1 MVTQLSKAAKK
12 SLTKKTRDENIRIA
26 EERRRKPDDKKAEKK
41 ISRKDVE
48 RAKKPR
54 ITKPKKKDRPFL
66 VLKDQEK
73 LLIEK
78 DDTLVEAIN
87 KSYISEAGFGNGL
100 TKKGDYKRTS
110 MKFTHVYYCP
120 REVYYEFFEP
130 ERARKYTAKGL
141 ILFDEGKRHHKNLQ
155 RRLED
160 MGVIRGSEGY
170 LRIEEINA
178 NGFYDG
184 LVLIEKTSNGWL
196 ICDIL
201 EIKSKNPSACSS
213 VAQKDYDQAQ
223 LYHVGAKQ
231 SAALKAKKI
240 IIRNIRILYR
250 DRAIQTDEVDF
261 GWTAM
266 PDLDRQKDIMEY
278 MRFLWFKVVGEKFLC
293 PHPYEKKSTK
303 CTYCLYKEWC
313 WHEYPDVV
321 EEPEFDPDEI
331 TLPEEEILL
340 SYAKKLYE
348 ILNQEAELQAEKKKL
363 EPIILHY
370 FLKTKKGLLPV
381 TVTEGLA
388 PKQGKRSEWDIDALR
403 LAIGDEMFAKIS
415 KPDSKKITEL
425 IHRDFVDAGKFEQF
439 KKYKLNKPS
448 IYIKKIVGGIENAD

>member
-1 MVTQLSKAAKK
+1 MATELTSATKK
-12 SLTKKTRDENIRIA
+12 SLNKQTRDENIRISEQRGRKKDNKKA
-26 EERRRKPDDKKAEKK
+26 SKKITREAVERVRKPK
-41 ISRKDVE
+41 
-48 RAKKPR
+48 
-54 ITKPKKKDRPFL
+54 ITKSIKKEMPFL
-66 VLKDQEK
+66 VLKEQEQ
-73 LLIEK
+73 LLVEK

-87 KSYISEAGFGNGL
+87 KSYITEAGFGNGL

-110 MKFTHVYYCP
+110 LKFTHVYYCP

-170 LRIEEINA
+170 LHIEEINA

-184 LVLIEKTSNGWL
+184 LVPIERESNDWL
-196 ICDIL
+196 ICDLL

-213 VAQKDYDQAQ
+213 VNQRDYDQAQ
-223 LYHVGAKQ
+223 LYHVGAQQ
-231 SAALKAKKI
+231 SPALKVKKI
-240 IIRNIRILYR
+240 KVRNIRILYR

-261 GWTAM
+261 GWIAK

-278 MRFLWFKVVGEKFLC
+278 MKFLWNKVAGENFLS
-293 PHPYEKKSTK
+293 PHPHEKKSTK
-303 CTYCLYKEWC
+303 CTYCLYKDWC
-313 WHEYPDVV
+313 WREYPDVV

-348 ILNQEAELQAEKKKL
+348 ILNQEAGLRAEKKKL

-370 FLKTKKGLLPV
+370 FLKMKKGLLPV
-381 TVTEGLA
+381 TITEGLA
-388 PKQGKRSEWDIDALR
+388 PKQGKRSVWDEKALR
-403 LAIGDEMFAKIS
+403 ADIGDKMFADIS
-415 KPDSKKITEL
+415 KPDSKKITDL
-425 IHRDFVDAGKFEQF
+425 IHRHFVDAGKFEKY

-448 IYIKKIVGGIENAD
+448 IYIKKIIGGIDAD